1 MKSQSLYL
9 LSSALVFFPLVVV
22 RKQTAHCTLAHMSYR
37 GQNAMRVN
45 DVSNQLL
52 HHTPADDSLLQMT
65 GKAAFQ
71 QGLIDI
77 SSRGKLLSSIAKSQ
91 SDTLG
96 TTRGEIMC
104 CGSIPHDLILPPTLF
119 PLSIGTTCPSF

>member
-1 MKSQSLYL
+1 M
-9 LSSALVFFPLVVV
+9 A
-22 RKQTAHCTLAHMSYR
+22 QTAHCTPADMSYK
-37 GQNAMRVN
+37 GQNAMWVN

-52 HHTPADDSLLQMT
+52 HHAPADGSLLQMT

-77 SSRGKLLSSIAKSQ
+77 SSRGKLLPSIAKSW

-96 TTRGEIMC
+96 TTRGEK
-104 CGSIPHDLILPPTLF
+104 
-119 PLSIGTTCPSF
+119 

>member
-1 MKSQSLYL
+1 M
-9 LSSALVFFPLVVV
+9 A
-22 RKQTAHCTLAHMSYR
+22 QTAHCTLADMSYK

-52 HHTPADDSLLQMT
+52 HHDGSLLQMT

-77 SSRGKLLSSIAKSQ
+77 SSRGKLLPSIAKSW

-96 TTRGEIMC
+96 TTRGEK
-104 CGSIPHDLILPPTLF
+104 
-119 PLSIGTTCPSF
+119 